1 MLPKTGCAAFD
12 RDFAVIFDLAT
23 REVVTADD
31 LTNNLQALYRAIF
44 DVDLKTYDI
53 DELRAD
59 AAQVLRATYQ
69 LRMSL
74 RDRLADWQARDLMTE
89 TAEYALRGVFRA
101 SRYATDMLGELA
113 VGYDQMDPGERPY
126 RAFTGPHNNTL
137 VHPKFAGEGDTPT
150 FQSGDVLI
158 VRGLRH
164 NSAAIARVGDVDS
177 QFSHAA
183 MIHIDGRGRHRIV
196 EALIEEGA
204 TISNFEYTLE
214 HGLGRAVLFR
224 HRDSD
229 VAARAADKMYERIKA
244 SRGLSGKHIF
254 YDFSMELGDY
264 QELFCSKV
272 LREGYE
278 RASGGLV
285 VLPTFPTEFKYSPRD
300 FLDRIGVTA
309 EESFAPGDMEL
320 ETQFDA
326 VAEWRDYRKT
336 SKMRLMDL
344 VMVKLFEWMEQKNYV
359 FKPTFKIQMI
369 GFFGKLSGYLPN
381 AIKDFLSFVL
391 PKVPSNMTAKTIA
404 AIAML
409 HKTAEPLF
417 RELEAMERQSI
428 QDTGRPLHP
437 RDIYAHL
444 DQVEIHAGSK
454 VGYLARSKKPNTV
467 TPGN

>member
-1 MLPKTGCAAFD
+1 MLPQTGCTAFD
-12 RDFAVIFDLAT
+12 QDFAQIYALAT
-23 REVVTADD
+23 RQVHTPDE
-31 LTNNLQALYRAIF
+31 LTQTLRELYRTIF
-44 DVDLKTYDI
+44 DVDLGAYDI
-53 DELRAD
+53 GELRAE
-59 AAQVLRATYQ
+59 AGHVLRATYD
-69 LRMSL
+69 LRMSI
-74 RDRLADWQARDLMTE
+74 RDRLSDWQNRGLMTRE
-89 TAEYALRGVFRA
+89 SEYALRGVFRA
-101 SRYATDMLGELA
+101 SRYATDMLGELTI
-113 VGYDQMDPGERPY
+113 GYDQMDPGDKPY
-126 RAFTGPHNNTL
+126 RAFTGPNNNTL
-137 VHPKFAGEGDTPT
+137 IHPSFDIDGQSLL
-150 FQSGDVLI
+150 FQSGDVLV

-183 MIHIDGRGRHRIV
+183 MVHIDDKGRHRIL

-229 VAARAADKMYERIKA
+229 MAARAADKMYERIKA
-244 SRGLSGKHIF
+244 SRSMGGKHIF

-264 QELFCSKV
+264 KELFCSK
-272 LREGYE
+272 LIREGYD

-285 VLPTFPTEFKYSPRD
+285 ELPTYPTEFRYAPRD

-320 ETQFDA
+320 ETQFHA

-336 SKMRLMDL
+336 STLRLMDM
-344 VMVKLFEWMEQKNYV
+344 VMVKLFEWMEQKNYI
-359 FKPTFKIQMI
+359 FRPTFMIRLI
-369 GFFGKLSGYLPN
+369 GFFGKLTGHLPN
-381 AIKDFLSFVL
+381 AIKDFLTFVV
-391 PKVPSNMTAKTIA
+391 PKVPSNMTKSTIE

-417 RELEAMERQSI
+417 QELNTLERQSI
-428 QDTGRPLHP
+428 STTGRPLHP

-444 DQVEIHAGSK
+444 DQVELKAGGK
-454 VGYLARSKKPNTV
+454 IGYLRRPK
-467 TPGN
+467 

>member
-1 MLPKTGCAAFD
+1 MLPQTGCTAFD
-12 RDFAVIFDLAT
+12 RDFAQIYALAT
-23 REVVTADD
+23 RPVSTSDE
-31 LTNNLQALYRAIF
+31 LTMTLRELYRTIF
-44 DVDLKTYDI
+44 DVDLGAYDI
-53 DELRAD
+53 AELRAE
-59 AAQVLRATYQ
+59 AGQVLRATYY
-69 LRMSL
+69 LRMSI
-74 RDRLADWQARDLMTE
+74 RDRLGDWQARGLMNRE
-89 TAEYALRGVFRA
+89 AEYALRGVFRA
-101 SRYATDMLGELA
+101 SRYATDMLGELTI
-113 VGYDQMDPGERPY
+113 GYDQMDPGEKSY

-137 VHPKFAGEGDTPT
+137 IHPSFEDDDQDLQ

-183 MIHIDGRGRHRIV
+183 MIHIDDKGRHRIL

-224 HRDSD
+224 HHDSD

-244 SRGLSGKHIF
+244 SRSSGGRHIF
-254 YDFSMELGDY
+254 YDFSMDLGDRD
-264 QELFCSKV
+264 ELFCSK
-272 LREGYE
+272 LIREAYY

-285 VLPTFPTEFKYSPRD
+285 ELPTYPTEFRNAPRD

-320 ETQFDA
+320 ETQFYA

-336 SKMRLMDL
+336 SPLRLMDM
-344 VMVKLFEWMEQKNYV
+344 VMVKLFEWMEQKSYV
-359 FKPTFKIQMI
+359 FKPTLMI
-369 GFFGKLSGYLPN
+369 RLIGLLGKMTGYLPN
-381 AIKDFLSFVL
+381 TLKDFLTFVL
-391 PKVPSNMTAKTIA
+391 PKVPSNMTKSTIE

-417 RELEAMERQSI
+417 QELNKLERQSI
-428 QDTGRPLHP
+428 SSTGRPLHP
-437 RDIYAHL
+437 RDIYTHL
-444 DQVEIHAGSK
+444 DRVELNSGGKI
-454 VGYLARSKKPNTV
+454 GYLKRL
-467 TPGN
+467 

>member
-1 MLPKTGCAAFD
+1 MLPQTGCTAFD
-12 RDFAVIFDLAT
+12 RDFAQIYALAT
-23 REVVTADD
+23 RPVSTSDE
-31 LTNNLQALYRAIF
+31 LTLTLRELYRAIF
-44 DVDLKTYDI
+44 DVDLGAYDI
-53 DELRAD
+53 AELRAE
-59 AAQVLRATYQ
+59 ASLVLHATYR
-69 LRMSL
+69 LRMSI
-74 RDRLADWQARDLMTE
+74 RDRLDEWQERGLMTRE
-89 TAEYALRGVFRA
+89 AEYALRGVFRA
-101 SRYATDMLGELA
+101 SRYATDMLGELTI
-113 VGYDQMDPGERPY
+113 GYDQMEPGDKPY

-137 VHPKFAGEGDTPT
+137 IHPDFDGDGQGLQ

-183 MIHIDGRGRHRIV
+183 MVHIDDKGRHRIL
-196 EALIEEGA
+196 EALIEEGS

-244 SRGLSGKHIF
+244 SRSSGGKHIF
-254 YDFSMELGDY
+254 YDFTMELGSYD
-264 QELFCSKV
+264 ELFCSK
-272 LREGYE
+272 LIREGFD

-285 VLPTFPTEFKYSPRD
+285 QLPTYPTEFRNAPRD

-320 ETQFDA
+320 ETQFYS

-336 SKMRLMDL
+336 STVRLMDM

-359 FKPTFKIQMI
+359 FKPTFMIRMI
-369 GFFGKLSGYLPN
+369 GFFGKLTGYLPN
-381 AIKDFLSFVL
+381 AIKDFLTFVL
-391 PKVPSNMTAKTIA
+391 PKVPSNMTKSTIE

-409 HKTAEPLF
+409 HKTADPIF
-417 RELEAMERQSI
+417 KELNKMERQSI
-428 QDTGRPLHP
+428 SSTGRPLHP

-444 DQVEIHAGSK
+444 DQVEQKAGGK
-454 VGYLARSKKPNTV
+454 IGYLKRI
-467 TPGN
+467 